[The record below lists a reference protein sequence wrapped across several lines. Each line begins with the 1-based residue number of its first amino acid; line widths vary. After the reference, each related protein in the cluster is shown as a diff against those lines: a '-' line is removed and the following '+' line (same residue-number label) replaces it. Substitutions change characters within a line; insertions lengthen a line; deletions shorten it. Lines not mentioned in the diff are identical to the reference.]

1 MGRKIIRRVT
11 LNILTIGNGFAVTS
25 AAVGEKKRK
34 VTMLYHIALD
44 INYDFG
50 DYDFGFIKTQQ
61 TIQTEVR
68 GDMPWHEAVEQEINN
83 LKLDGLDY
91 TVELRWVKEYAD
103 A

>member
-1 MGRKIIRRVT
+1 MTTSVPK
-11 LNILTIGNGFAVTS
+11 IGNVTAVTNVS
-25 AAVGEKKRK
+25 GVDRKRNT
-34 VTMLYHIALD
+34 VMMYHIALD
-44 INYDFG
+44 IT
-50 DYDFGFIKTQQ
+50 YDFGFVETCQ

>member
-11 LNILTIGNGFAVTS
+11 LNIPTIGNGFAVTS

-50 DYDFGFIKTQQ
+50 FIKTQQ

-83 LKLDGLDY
+83 LNLYGLDY

>member
-1 MGRKIIRRVT
+1 
-11 LNILTIGNGFAVTS
+11 
-25 AAVGEKKRK
+25 
-34 VTMLYHIALD
+34 MLYHIALD

-50 DYDFGFIKTQQ
+50 FVETCQ

-83 LKLDGLDY
+83 LKHTFDSFGPFV
-91 TVELRWVKEYAD
+91 VELRWVKEYAD

>member
-1 MGRKIIRRVT
+1 M
-11 LNILTIGNGFAVTS
+11 IGNEPGVNN
-25 AAVGEKKRK
+25 AAAEEKRRK

-50 DYDFGFIKTQQ
+50 FVEMCQ

-83 LKLDGLDY
+83 LNLYGLDY
-91 TVELRWVKEYAD
+91 TVDLRWVKEYAD

>member
-50 DYDFGFIKTQQ
+50 FVETCQ

-83 LKLDGLDY
+83 LNLYGLDY

>member
-1 MGRKIIRRVT
+1 M
-11 LNILTIGNGFAVTS
+11 
-25 AAVGEKKRK
+25 
-34 VTMLYHIALD
+34 MLYHIALD

-50 DYDFGFIKTQQ
+50 FVETCQ

-83 LKLDGLDY
+83 LNLYGLDY